1 MFTSR
6 WSDGFPWWL
15 LITQYLRIPEPF
27 DLVTLQSSMCGLR
40 DGQKRGQDCGQPCWG
55 WGWGSG
61 SLAGRELPKRGPGEE
76 IRCDLVNE

>member
-27 DLVTLQSSMCGLR
+27 DLVTLNLQCVVCEMA
-40 DGQKRGQDCGQPCWG
+40 KREDKIVD
-55 WGWGSG
+55 
-61 SLAGRELPKRGPGEE
+61 SLAGDGGGAVGHWPGVSFRNVGRG
-76 IRCDLVNE
+76 RK